1 MTDSQ
6 RVEHPQLGP
15 GTLVKTYMGG
25 YEWEVE
31 FASGRRFRLPAREFE
46 RESVDAWQDEH
57 TQPKRFAPPTR
68 EPILTD
74 DQLRARFSLEA
85 LRLGIVPVQD
95 VETLTIGLE
104 AEGVSLN
111 RALSRSM
118 ERGGDVMAVIG
129 DYGFGKSH
137 FIELAARR
145 ALRNNMMVMT
155 ASLDLV
161 EVPPA
166 KPREIYRNLVSSAR
180 YPDSDETGLNV
191 LLENAAS
198 QPALVEE
205 LAAQSPLGER
215 CPLALTLQA
224 LVECRSQT
232 TYDDILQWI
241 GGRALQ
247 KKVLK
252 PCIKKPPTLYRVG
265 DVARQY
271 TYLLTGISILA
282 KLSGYNGLA
291 VLIDESEHYSL
302 LRTKQR
308 DRADSFFMAMIHAAL
323 GRSQDRIT
331 ADDIPQHYLADY
343 PATFI
348 NAPYLFFLFALT
360 ESESRMPI
368 DDWLAPSQLVRLDDR
383 FIERDIAKFLRT
395 LQDYHGL
402 AYGYTPNGAR
412 YADIPLAVPGML
424 SQTLAQ
430 HRINLRELIRT
441 SVSIYDLLYLHNDYS
456 PDHLLQELADGLGM

>member
-1 MTDSQ
+1 MTESQ

-15 GTLVKTYMGG
+15 GTLLKTYMGG
-25 YEWEVE
+25 YEWEVA

-46 RESVDAWQDEH
+46 QESVETWQEEH
-57 TQPKRFAPPTR
+57 AHPDRLRLPSRKPV
-68 EPILTD
+68 LSD

-85 LRLGIVPVQD
+85 LRFGIVPVQD

-104 AEGVSLN
+104 AESVSLN
-111 RALSRSM
+111 RALARST

-145 ALRNNMMVMT
+145 ALRNNLVVMN

-166 KPREIYRNLVSSAR
+166 RPREIYRSLVASTR
-180 YPDSDETGLNV
+180 YPDTNERGLDV
-191 LLENAAS
+191 LLESAAR

-205 LAAQSPLGER
+205 LAALSPLGDR
-215 CPLALTLQA
+215 CPLALTLKA
-224 LVECRSQT
+224 LGECRSQT

-247 KKVLK
+247 KTVLK
-252 PCIKKPPTLYRVG
+252 PCINKPPSLYRIG

-271 TYLLTGISILA
+271 TYLLTGISLLA
-282 KLSGYNGLA
+282 KLSGYSGLA
-291 VLIDESEHYSL
+291 VLLDESEHYSL
-302 LRTKQR
+302 LRAKQR
-308 DRADSFFMAMIHAAL
+308 DRADSFFKAMIHAAL

-331 ADDIPQHYLADY
+331 PEDIPQHYLADY
-343 PATFI
+343 PAAFAD
-348 NAPYLFFLFALT
+348 APYLFFLFALT
-360 ESESRMPI
+360 ESESRLPV
-368 DDWLAPSQLVRLDDR
+368 DEWLTPSQLVRLDDR
-383 FIERDIAKFLRT
+383 FIERDITKFLKT

-402 AYGYTPNGAR
+402 AYRYTPNGEG
-412 YADIPLAVPGML
+412 YADIKLSVPSML
-424 SQTLAQ
+424 SRTLAQ
-430 HRINLRELIRT
+430 HRINLRELIRI
-441 SVSIYDLLYLHNDYS
+441 SVAIYDLLYLYEDYS
-456 PDHLLQELADGLGM
+456 SDTILQELADGLEL